1 MPKNFDEL
9 MDAISKDE
17 NGFLVFDDVDGLL
30 DLLRLLADDDKDEP
44 DLEVEITVESK
55 EEPKEEPKK
64 GKHETKT
71 KTKVEEEDE
80 EVEELRKQAKEARK
94 EVVDS
99 LGEDMAGYVVD
110 YAAHSAMLLA
120 LLRDDIPLD
129 QSMVDEYNALCEKVH
144 PERCSKV
151 VKTIAYRALREM
163 TEEGKKS
170 LEG

>member
-17 NGFLVFDDVDGLL
+17 DGFLVFDDVDELL
-30 DLLRLLADDDKDEP
+30 DLLRLLADDDEDEP
-44 DLEVEITVESK
+44 DLEIEITAES
-55 EEPKEEPKK
+55 KEEPKK
-64 GKHETKT
+64 GKHET

-94 EVVDS
+94 EVIDS
-99 LGEDMAGYVVD
+99 FGEDMAGYVVD
-110 YAAHSAMLLA
+110 YAAHSAMLMA

>member
-17 NGFLVFDDVDGLL
+17 NGFLVFDDVGGLL

-55 EEPKEEPKK
+55 EEPKK
-64 GKHETKT
+64 GKHET

-120 LLRDDIPLD
+120 LLRDNIPLD

-144 PERCSKV
+144 PELCSEV
-151 VKTIAYRALREM
+151 VKAIAYRALREM

-170 LEG
+170 IEG